1 MPLSKPT
8 KRLSRLTNRIRRNKQ
23 TIPVEKS
30 ASLGSKATQDSGGIV
45 AERHEVV
52 FLDGV
57 RTPFGRAGEK
67 GMYWNTR
74 ADDLVVKAMV
84 GLLDRNPDVP
94 KERIDDVAIAA
105 TTQQGDQGLTL
116 GRTAALLA
124 GLPKSVPGFAIDRMC
139 AGAMTSVT
147 TLAGGIAF
155 GAYDLALAGGV
166 EHMGRHPMGF
176 GADPNPRF
184 LAEKLVSEDALNMGS
199 TAERI
204 HDRFPQLTKE
214 RADRYAMRSQ
224 QKAAAAYEA
233 GKIQPDLIPVATRG
247 DNGWGLATRD
257 EALRPETTMEGLA
270 ALKTPFRPHGR
281 VTAGNSSG
289 LNDGATISLL
299 ASEAAAK
306 ELGLSAKMKLVS
318 FAFAGV
324 EPEIMG
330 IGPVPSTEKALK
342 KAGLDITDIGLF
354 ELNEA
359 FAVQVLSLLDHFGI
373 DDEDSRVNQW
383 GGAIAIGHPLASSGV
398 RLMIQLA
405 AQFAERPDVR
415 YGLTAMCIGLGQGG
429 SVIWENP
436 FYNGK
441 KKK

>member
-1 MPLSKPT
+1 M
-8 KRLSRLTNRIRRNKQ
+8 
-23 TIPVEKS
+23 
-30 ASLGSKATQDSGGIV
+30 GGTV
-45 AERHEVV
+45 AERAEVV
-52 FLDGV
+52 FVDGV

-67 GMYWNTR
+67 GMFWNTR
-74 ADDLVVKAMV
+74 ADDLVVKAMI
-84 GLLDRNPDVP
+84 GLLERNQQIPGDRY
-94 KERIDDVAIAA
+94 DDVAIAA
-105 TTQQGDQGLTL
+105 TTQTGDQGLTL

-124 GLPKSVPGFAIDRMC
+124 GLPKSVPGYAIDRMC

-147 TLAGGIAF
+147 TIAGAIGF
-155 GAYDLALAGGV
+155 GAYDIGIAGGV

-184 LAEKLVSEDALNMGS
+184 LSEKLVSGEALNMGN

-214 RADRYAMRSQ
+214 RADHFALRSQ
-224 QKAAAAYEA
+224 QKAAAAYDN
-233 GKIQPDLIPVATRG
+233 GKLQPDIIPVATRSEA
-247 DNGWGLATRD
+247 GWGLATRD

-289 LNDGATISLL
+289 LNDGAT
-299 ASEAAAK
+299 ASIIASADAAK
-306 ELGLSAKMKLVS
+306 QFGLSPKMRMVS

-330 IGPVPSTEKALK
+330 IGPVPSTEKALR
-342 KAGLDITDIGLF
+342 KAGLTINDIGLF

-373 DDEDSRVNQW
+373 DDDDPRVNQW

-405 AQFAERPDVR
+405 AQFAEHPEVR

-436 FYNGK
+436 NYDGK
-441 KKK
+441 K